1 MKRMGKII
9 KLRYKIV
16 FVLILILQAMYMFYW
31 GTQKSG
37 YYVDEFFTYDNTH
50 YISAST
56 PERVKLY
63 DADFMEYGKWFDV
76 SELKSTLTVERDE
89 SLLQD
94 SLQDNIKAFLKW
106 PYMAVLNYVEAV
118 LFDGQ
123 MNWWSALSVNMIC
136 FLINQVI
143 MYLIVRKLEYDEK
156 TAFIA
161 MALYGVSGMAI
172 SMFIYV
178 RMYMWLT
185 FLTSIFTYLHV
196 LMWKEQ
202 CWWKNVLYEILAM
215 GLLFILYKN
224 SPLPVL
230 YGVALIACFTIGL
243 CVRKC
248 WMQIGYYS
256 VPIFVIGIAYAALK
270 TDYISILKNPAHA
283 LTSGNTNVSTQALLT
298 NMLSLNLREF
308 ITRLQDFIQ
317 MVSQYLFGH
326 FFILIF
332 YFALSCLFI
341 WFIFSRGEKR
351 KKTEEKCNKCL
362 KFEII
367 IWGAIFSYMMASII
381 FRLNVIRYNSFIY
394 PEISIVVVMLIAY
407 LSRYVHKEK
416 VFIWACCIAL
426 AGEIFYTAS
435 VPRIENLYREDRE
448 GINTIRQYKGI
459 DSVVIDYKWDD
470 RVMYECLAYTDE
482 ATKVMFVKYGD
493 IEYSNLEDTLLV
505 WQSVNESEDILQ
517 ELLDA
522 GYTYITGIAQ
532 THESR
537 VYLCKR

>member
-1 MKRMGKII
+1 MKKII
-9 KLRYKIV
+9 ELRYKIV
-16 FVLILILQAMYMFYW
+16 LVLILILQAMYMFYW

-118 LFDGQ
+118 FFDGQ
-123 MNWWSALSVNMIC
+123 MNWWSALSINMIC
-136 FLINQVI
+136 FLINQII

-161 MALYGVSGMAI
+161 MALYGFSGMAI

-202 CWWKNVLYEILAM
+202 CCWKNVLYEILAM

-243 CVRKC
+243 CVRKR
-248 WMQIGYYS
+248 WIQIGYYS

-270 TDYISILKNPAHA
+270 TDYISIFKNPAQA
-283 LTSGNTNVSTQALLT
+283 LASGNTNVSTQSLLT
-298 NMLSLNLREF
+298 NMLALNLREF
-308 ITRLQDFIQ
+308 ISRLQDFVQ
-317 MVSQYLFGH
+317 MVYRFLFGH
-326 FFILIF
+326 PFVFIF
-332 YFALSCLFI
+332 YVILLCLFVL
-341 WFIFSRGEKR
+341 FIFFGYKN
-351 KKTEEKCNKCL
+351 KNIKEEIHNKCV

-367 IWGAIFSYMMASII
+367 IWGAIVIYMMASII

-394 PEISIVVVMLIAY
+394 PEISIVVVMLFAY
-407 LSRYVHKEK
+407 LNRYVHKDK
-416 VFIWACCIAL
+416 VFVWACCIAL
-426 AGEIFYTAS
+426 AGEIFYTVS

-448 GINTIRQYKGI
+448 GVNTIRQYKGI

-522 GYTYITGIAQ
+522 GYTYITEIAQ

>member
-1 MKRMGKII
+1 MRRMGKII

-16 FVLILILQAMYMFYW
+16 FVLILVLQAMYMFYW

-118 LFDGQ
+118 FFDGQ
-123 MNWWSALSVNMIC
+123 MNWWSALSINMIC
-136 FLINQVI
+136 FLINQII

-161 MALYGVSGMAI
+161 MALYGFSGMAI

-185 FLTSIFTYLHV
+185 LFTSIFTFLHV

-202 CWWKNVLYEILAM
+202 CWWKNVSYEILAM
-215 GLLFILYKN
+215 GLLLILYKN

-243 CVRKC
+243 CVRKR
-248 WMQIGYYS
+248 WTQVGYYS
-256 VPIFVIGIAYAALK
+256 VPIFVIGTAYAALK
-270 TDYISILKNPAHA
+270 TDYIKIFSNPVQALTLKN
-283 LTSGNTNVSTQALLT
+283 TNISTQILLT
-298 NMLSLNLREF
+298 NMFSLNLREF
-308 ITRLQDFIQ
+308 ISRLQDFVQ
-317 MVSQYLFGH
+317 MVYRFLFGH
-326 FFILIF
+326 SFVFIF
-332 YFALSCLFI
+332 YVILLCLFVL
-341 WFIFSRGEKR
+341 FIFSGYKN
-351 KKTEEKCNKCL
+351 KNIKEEIHNKCI

-367 IWGAIFSYMMASII
+367 IWGAIFIYMMASII

-394 PEISIVVVMLIAY
+394 PEISIVVVMLFAY
-407 LSRYVHKEK
+407 LNRYVHKDK
-416 VFIWACCIAL
+416 VFVWACCIAL
-426 AGEIFYTAS
+426 AGEIFYTVS

-448 GINTIRQYKGI
+448 GVNTIQQYKGI

-470 RVMYECLAYTDE
+470 RVMYECLAYADE

-493 IEYSNLEDTLLV
+493 IEYSSLEDTLLV
-505 WQSVNESEDILQ
+505 WQSINESEDILQ